1 VSFTCS
7 HPCKGHFQLVT
18 LTGLV
23 NAWLTYFTGLHFVVK
38 GEEKESWYMYYF
50 GPWESLHVPFLAL
63 QLQPAYL
70 VIDIPQT
77 SLAGIFGI
85 NYQCL

>member
-1 VSFTCS
+1 MQGSLSTSNSHWASECMADLFYWFALCSKRGREGKLVHVLFWSMGKSTC
-7 HPCKGHFQLVT
+7 T
-18 LTGLV
+18 I
-23 NAWLTYFTGLHFVVK
+23 
-38 GEEKESWYMYYF
+38 
-50 GPWESLHVPFLAL
+50 LAL